1 VSLDER
7 YGYSQEPDDVE
18 RRVEDKAVLLEL
30 AQILVGDPLAH
41 EEAAN
46 SILQSA
52 RPGRH
57 QGAGRWLENYF
68 AFADFVEK
76 LLARV
81 MSLDEAPHPVHTGEL
96 AVLPGARNRLRVVA
110 EVSDFVRLI
119 DFGEVDRTISF
130 QKDRVVG
137 LEGDS
142 GVKKAR

>member
-30 AQILVGDPLAH
+30 AQILCGDALAH

-52 RPGRH
+52 RPGE
-57 QGAGRWLENYF
+57 QPVAGRWLESYF
-68 AFADFVEK
+68 AFAEFVEK

-81 MSLDEAPHPVHTGEL
+81 MSRDLAPRPVHMGEL
-96 AVLPGARNRLRVVA
+96 AVLPSVRNRLRVVS
-110 EVSDFVRLI
+110 EVSDFVRLV
-119 DFGEVDRTISF
+119 DFGEDDRKIRY

-137 LEGDS
+137 LEGNS
-142 GVKKAR
+142 AVKRAR